1 MLGELS
7 ITHSYD
13 VQRFKLH
20 IAASGRD
27 RRIPPSIPTDLASF
41 DGIVMRSSR
50 TRRVRKR
57 QMRNAAGEEMD
68 VPLKPTITF
77 DDPQAMRQAAVLG
90 LGVTQF
96 VVPDALP
103 FLKSGAL
110 ARLLPEWYV
119 DAGAISIYILV
130 VR

>member
-1 MLGELS
+1 
-7 ITHSYD
+7 
-13 VQRFKLH
+13 
-20 IAASGRD
+20 
-27 RRIPPSIPTDLASF
+27 
-41 DGIVMRSSR
+41 
-50 TRRVRKR
+50 
-57 QMRNAAGEEMD
+57 
-68 VPLKPTITF
+68 
-77 DDPQAMRQAAVLG
+77 MRQAAVLG